1 MNKNAANSTIHTNTQ
16 YDNFYCYS
24 KPAFYITIGFI
35 LNSQN
40 PTLTL
45 ALVCMLKS
53 VQKLKSVL
61 SVF

>member
-1 MNKNAANSTIHTNTQ
+1 MNKNAAKSTIHTNTQ
-16 YDNFYCYS
+16 YDNF
-24 KPAFYITIGFI
+24 PLLLFTLPLVFI
-35 LNSQN
+35 LNSPN